1 MAPDQTK
8 IKFNYNRNL
17 ALRIQCPL
25 IENQVNIIVVSK
37 TCRKRQTT
45 MLVGK
50 WGVQMIKWYF
60 IAFPFLKLKQEPGWC
75 LWKMRTIPVCFCL
88 AAPSGTMPV
97 AMWAGSPAR
106 VLAHLCAGGC
116 GGRGTKVRCRSL
128 SSQGQSE
135 LWHTRRQGRVLN
147 FECARGRGLEVE
159 TLSCSP
165 GEVCS

>member
-50 WGVQMIKWYF
+50 WGVQMIK
-60 IAFPFLKLKQEPGWC
+60 
-75 LWKMRTIPVCFCL
+75 
-88 AAPSGTMPV
+88 
-97 AMWAGSPAR
+97 
-106 VLAHLCAGGC
+106 
-116 GGRGTKVRCRSL
+116 
-128 SSQGQSE
+128 
-135 LWHTRRQGRVLN
+135 
-147 FECARGRGLEVE
+147 
-159 TLSCSP
+159 
-165 GEVCS
+165 